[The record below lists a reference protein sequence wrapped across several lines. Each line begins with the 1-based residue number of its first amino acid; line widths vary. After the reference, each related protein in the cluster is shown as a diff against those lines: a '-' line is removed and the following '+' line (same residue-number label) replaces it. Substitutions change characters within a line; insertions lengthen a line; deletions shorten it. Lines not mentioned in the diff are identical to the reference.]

1 MLRRC
6 LKTSYQPLM
15 GAALINEYEAVLSRG
30 ALFKKCVLTAEE
42 REELLDA
49 FLSVCRWTRIY
60 YLWRPNLPDDEDN
73 QVVELAIAE

>member
-1 MLRRC
+1 
-6 LKTSYQPLM
+6 M

-73 QVVELAIAE
+73 QPHGRTRYRRIEKCRMF